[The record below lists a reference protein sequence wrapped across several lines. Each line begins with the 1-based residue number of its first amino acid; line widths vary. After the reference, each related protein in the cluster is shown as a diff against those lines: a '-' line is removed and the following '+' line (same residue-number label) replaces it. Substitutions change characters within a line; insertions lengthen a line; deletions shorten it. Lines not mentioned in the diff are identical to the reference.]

1 MVNLLELSLDL
12 LVLHSPKLLFVFL
25 KFLLNVV
32 SDGFLLLATLPLL
45 LLVGKEHFAVS
56 LTLSLSV
63 DLGHLL

>member
-12 LVLHSPKLLFVFL
+12 LVLHSPELLFVFL

-32 SDGFLLLATLPLL
+32 SDRFLLLATLTLL

-56 LTLSLSV
+56 LTFSLSV